1 MCPGLINFRTISY
14 EVDQAG
20 LISAH
25 RFVCEERAIVLVAA
39 RQWVEGVG
47 QVYAAARALED
58 QIEYDENDQP
68 ILREQKEVEPLPPM
82 DHSKVTYDDFRK
94 FFYKE
99 APEVK
104 AMGANELMILQKQL
118 EVKVS
123 GFDCP
128 NPVSEP
134 AAPLQAAE

>member
-1 MCPGLINFRTISY
+1 
-14 EVDQAG
+14 
-20 LISAH
+20 
-25 RFVCEERAIVLVAA
+25 
-39 RQWVEGVG
+39 
-47 QVYAAARALED
+47 
-58 QIEYDENDQP
+58 
-68 ILREQKEVEPLPPM
+68 M

-128 NPVSEP
+128 NPVRASCMT
-134 AAPLQAAE
+134 ASCRMIGYHGRSQLLSNSN